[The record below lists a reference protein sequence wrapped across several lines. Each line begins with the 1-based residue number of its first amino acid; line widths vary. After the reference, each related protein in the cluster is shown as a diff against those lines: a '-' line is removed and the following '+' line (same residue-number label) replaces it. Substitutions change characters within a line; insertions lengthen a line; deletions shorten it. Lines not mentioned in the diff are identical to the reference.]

1 MCSKKVYALA
11 TVQWRFL
18 TSIILVAFVRLAVAP
33 VMAAE
38 IATLEVESQSL
49 DLDAGTVVEPAPEDM
64 TAPVGADIKLAYNA
78 DRTPHA
84 VVFPVAEGV
93 EMSFVASVGFD
104 GVSSS
109 DIPNLVFSS
118 EPTDLTFSANDCVV
132 IRTDT
137 GAVYKLGNA
146 VESTTAVTFNYELIQ

>member
-1 MCSKKVYALA
+1 MHSNTIHSLVAA
-11 TVQWRFL
+11 QWRIPAIIVFVGYTL
-18 TSIILVAFVRLAVAP
+18 TLFAP
-33 VMAAE
+33 AMAAE
-38 IATLEVESQSL
+38 IATLEFESQAF
-49 DLDAGTVVEPAPEDM
+49 DFNAGTIINLSPEDVI
-64 TAPVGADIKLAYNA
+64 APAGADVQLAYNA

-84 VVFPVAEGV
+84 VVFPIGEGV

-104 GVSSS
+104 GISSS

-118 EPTDLTFSANDCVV
+118 EPTDLPFSANDCVV

-146 VESTTAVTFNYELIQ
+146 VESITAVTFNYELIQ